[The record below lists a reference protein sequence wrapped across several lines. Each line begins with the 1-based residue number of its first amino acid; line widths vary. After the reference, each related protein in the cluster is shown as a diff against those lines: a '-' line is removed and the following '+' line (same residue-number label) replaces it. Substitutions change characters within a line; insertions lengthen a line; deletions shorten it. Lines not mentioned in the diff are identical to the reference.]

1 MNVELFLRESS
12 LYKSGKVLQ
21 QVAVLKFF
29 ESVGIDAGQ
38 ATHDRDFHSFE
49 PDALYSDSR
58 SVDDGAPLPADCDHE

>member
-21 QVAVLKFF
+21 QVAVLKEFF

-49 PDALYSDSR
+49 PDALY
-58 SVDDGAPLPADCDHE
+58 